1 MVLSLIRQMLDVGKL
16 IVRVGEWSRFEVM
29 MPIFDAS
36 RPDSSEDIE
45 CLNFFHFKVRKK
57 KILKPWYWG
66 SESDA

>member
-45 CLNFFHFKVRKK
+45 CLNFFQSKK
-57 KILKPWYWG
+57 KKGWDIKALVLG
-66 SESDA
+66 